1 MKKVFLFLFLAAA
14 CKLYGQSKTQKF
26 IPDTIRISKDS
37 SIKSIENGPLAFL
50 KGCEWEE
57 DMVMAGGK
65 AIDNKQTHISS
76 TVDRAKFLGKRGLYI
91 YNIKQKSLDGTFK
104 LLLPRV
110 ILAE

>member
-37 SIKSIENGPLAFL
+37 SMKSIEKGPLAFL

-57 DMVMAGGK
+57 DLTVNGK
-65 AIDNKQTHISS
+65 ALDYKETHISS
-76 TVDRAKFLGKRGLYI
+76 IINHAHGFGKRGLYI
-91 YNIKQKSLDGTFK
+91 YNIKQKNPDGSYKT
-104 LLLPRV
+104 LLAKV
-110 ILAE
+110 ILME